1 MHVKAF
7 PRLLWTGEGWDGME
21 KPAVAP
27 GDLTPLPV
35 GSTYAT
41 ITVYRDAKRVFISAY
56 DAKTS
61 FLRFVAIANDSTALN
76 ELLAPNSV
84 EVRYN
89 IRFE

>member
-1 MHVKAF
+1 MH
-7 PRLLWTGEGWDGME
+7 PR
-21 KPAVAP
+21 
-27 GDLTPLPV
+27 DLTPLPV

-76 ELLAPNSV
+76 ELVGSRKRTGIVTSECPL
-84 EVRYN
+84 
-89 IRFE
+89 